1 MKRAF
6 QILFGTAAII
16 GAASVHALMPSVYAA
31 DNWTK
36 ERVSNVAFGGFLAV
50 GVTSLFL
57 GCFPAGRRRRRK
69 G

>member
-6 QILFGTAAII
+6 QILLGIAAII
-16 GAASVHALMPSVYAA
+16 AAASVHALAPSIYAA

-36 ERVSNVAFGGFLAV
+36 ERISNVAFGGFMAV

-57 GCFPAGRRRRRK
+57 GCFPVTRRRRK
-69 G
+69 R

>member
-6 QILFGTAAII
+6 QILLGITAII
-16 GAASVHALMPSVYAA
+16 GAASVHALAPSVYVA

-57 GCFPAGRRRRRK
+57 GCFPARRRRRK

>member
-1 MKRAF
+1 MKRTI
-6 QILFGTAAII
+6 QILLGIIAICA
-16 GAASVHALMPSVYAA
+16 AASVHALAPSVYVA

-36 ERVSNVAFGGFLAV
+36 ERLSNVAFGGFLAV

-57 GCFPAGRRRRRK
+57 GCFPARRRRRK

>member
-6 QILFGTAAII
+6 QILLGIAAII
-16 GAASVHALMPSVYAA
+16 AAASVHALAPSFYAA

-36 ERVSNVAFGGFLAV
+36 ERISNVAFGGFMAV

-57 GCFPAGRRRRRK
+57 GCFPMTRRRRK
-69 G
+69 R

>member
-6 QILFGTAAII
+6 QILVGTIAIAA
-16 GAASVHALMPSVYAA
+16 AASLHAVMPAVYVA

-36 ERVSNVAFGGFLAV
+36 DRISNVAFGGLMAV

-57 GCFPAGRRRRRK
+57 GCFPAGRRRRKR
-69 G
+69 

>member
-1 MKRAF
+1 MKRVF
-6 QILFGTAAII
+6 QILLGITAII
-16 GAASVHALMPSVYAA
+16 GAASVHALTPSIYAA

-57 GCFPAGRRRRRK
+57 GCFPAARSRRK
-69 G
+69 R